1 MNRHDGR
8 EDKVGG
14 RRPRRRPSML
24 INHYSLL
31 VSVEQLLGLSKLGLA
46 AAYRTMTKPFNL

>member
-1 MNRHDGR
+1 
-8 EDKVGG
+8 
-14 RRPRRRPSML
+14 ML